1 VAAAVLVEL
10 PLLLEMVA
18 LDYLDFLDLLIFHQL
33 MELQD
38 QHRDVGFLAAV
49 EQDMDQLGLQV
60 LAALAEEVPVVVLI
74 LKVELQVATVLAAVE
89 QEEIAQAFLHQL
101 KIGVEQDLLE

>member
-1 VAAAVLVEL
+1 
-10 PLLLEMVA
+10 MV
-18 LDYLDFLDLLIFHQL
+18 
-33 MELQD
+33 
-38 QHRDVGFLAAV
+38 RAV
-49 EQDMDQLGLQV
+49 EEK
-60 LAALAEEVPVVVLI
+60 AEEVPVVVLI